1 MSVSSKRRETEVF
14 SMAFLDCIC
23 CGFGSMILVFI
34 LTISQQ
40 QSLEVENVE
49 EMQARVRAAAEQVTL
64 TQQEADRILQQALRT
79 RVEIEAEERN
89 VKDTELKVSDRQ
101 RELMLLLQDIGAMKD
116 ARSVLLDDKKLLPT
130 TEEKMNLPLPNPG
143 QYLTGVNLTGEYI
156 LFLVR
161 MSGSMLDETPDDA
174 FARLSDPDYK
184 KKQAP
189 KWQRVVRSLKWM
201 LASLGPETHFKIVL
215 FNDEV
220 VNLLPN
226 RADEWLPSKDR
237 TVLREVVTRLD
248 DLVPKGGANLEKA
261 FHVVRSLPR
270 LPDNLV
276 LLTDS
281 LPTLSDSIPTDG
293 AVGQEQRIRF
303 FEVAARLRPSRVP
316 VSTIL
321 FPFSGDPA
329 AAWLYWRLA
338 VQSNGALVSPSA
350 DWPDL

>member
-1 MSVSSKRRETEVF
+1 MLFRSSL
-14 SMAFLDCIC
+14 AFLDCIC
-23 CGFGSMILVFI
+23 CGFGAMILVFI

-40 QSLEVENVE
+40 QSLEMENIDE
-49 EMQARVRAAAEQVTL
+49 IQARVRAAEQQVTL
-64 TQQEADRILQQALRT
+64 TQAEADRILQQLLKT
-79 RVEIEAEERN
+79 RVEIAAEEQN
-89 VKDTELKVSDRQ
+89 SKDTELKISDRQ

-116 ARSVLLDDKKLLPT
+116 ARNVLLDDRKLIPT
-130 TEEKMNLPLPNPG
+130 TDEKKNLPLPNPG
-143 QYLTGVNLTGEYI
+143 QYLTGVNLNGEYI

-174 FARLSDPDYK
+174 FARLSDPDFK

-189 KWQRVVRSLKWM
+189 KWRRVVQSIKWM

-220 VNLLPN
+220 ANLLPN

-237 TVLREVVTRLD
+237 AVLKEVIARLD

-261 FHVVRSLPR
+261 FAAVRFMPR

-303 FEVAARLRPSRVP
+303 FEVAERLRPTRVP

-338 VQSNGALVSPSA
+338 ARSNGALVSPSA

>member
-1 MSVSSKRRETEVF
+1 MSVTSKRRETEVF

-40 QSLEVENVE
+40 NSLEVENVDE
-49 EMQARVRAAAEQVTL
+49 IQARVRAAEQQVTMSRE
-64 TQQEADRILQQALRT
+64 EADRILSQFLKT
-79 RVEIEAEERN
+79 RVEIEAEEQN
-89 VKDTELKVSDRQ
+89 TKDTELKISDRQ

-116 ARSVLLDDKKLLPT
+116 AKNVLLDDKKLVP
-130 TEEKMNLPLPNPG
+130 TEEKKNLPIPNPG
-143 QYLTGVNLTGEYI
+143 QYLTGVNLNGEYI

-174 FARLSDPDYK
+174 FARLADPDFK

-189 KWQRVVRSLKWM
+189 KWQRVIRSLKWM
-201 LASLGPETHFKIVL
+201 IATLGPETHFKVIL

-220 VNLLPN
+220 LPLLPN
-226 RADEWLPSKDR
+226 RADEWLASKDR
-237 TVLREVVTRLD
+237 AVLREVVARLD

-261 FHVVRSLPR
+261 FAAVRFMPR

-338 VQSNGALVSPSA
+338 AQSNGALVSPA
-350 DWPDL
+350 AEWPDL